1 MYKLYILQ
9 EKEIKL
15 ILHSNRRTNEYFD
28 FPKKKKKILEKLTKV
43 LHLKF
48 HGKFFMVW
56 INESIVIIY
65 MLIRRLLM

>member
-1 MYKLYILQ
+1 MNISTFQ
-9 EKEIKL
+9 
-15 ILHSNRRTNEYFD
+15 
-28 FPKKKKKILEKLTKV
+28 KKKKKILEKLTKV